1 MDLATLLGL
10 IGATAVVFIA
20 VSLGSSTEV
29 FINIPSLVIVV
40 GGTLTVVMMK
50 FSLKQSLGALKVALR
65 AFVVKIDEPQ
75 NVIKQVV
82 QLAVVAQKE
91 GLLALDNQ
99 EVDDE

>member
-50 FSLKQSLGALKVALR
+50 FSLK
-65 AFVVKIDEPQ
+65 
-75 NVIKQVV
+75 
-82 QLAVVAQKE
+82 
-91 GLLALDNQ
+91 
-99 EVDDE
+99 